1 MSGNNNKTGNL
12 LQSLEGIEKMQAP
25 DFFYTRLQA
34 RMEKELLDEPKPF
47 ILLRP
52 AFLTGCLAMVF
63 AFNIITLVN
72 EEKGSANTNKSAAT
86 IESFAREYNMNASGE
101 LYE

>member
-1 MSGNNNKTGNL
+1 MSTNNDKQHKI
-12 LQSLEGIEKMQAP
+12 LQSLDGIEKMHAP
-25 DFFYTRLQA
+25 GFFYTRLQA

-86 IESFAREYNMNASGE
+86 IESFAKEYNLNTTGE